1 MSEFLT
7 ERVVDL
13 TNYGQLSPGIDVEK
27 HSEMVLLSSDKEL
40 EESENEQEI
49 SESDHGARNSE
60 ECEQNF
66 IVDLDFNNGDSATM
80 DRNESP
86 GEDGSTKTN
95 CTDPDVK
102 PTHSYIALIAMAI
115 LSCPNKKMIL
125 GDIYQYI
132 SDNFPYYRNKDK
144 SWRNSIR
151 HNLSLNECFIKAGRS
166 ENGKGNYWAIHPA
179 NLEDFANGDF
189 RRRRARRR
197 VRRSNP
203 LKFGSGS
210 CPSAYF
216 RGLGPFS
223 AGSSFFPYRADDCHG
238 YPNLTYIRPTKKSFA
253 IDSIM
258 GSYDSSYLYSPLS
271 VRSYPSL
278 SLVGSREYAGTSP
291 SHSLLF
297 HTSPKLVSC
306 VSELGTAPVTGCTA
320 SSLESSAFSAYLG
333 SKTAVTQGPKSRP
346 ESWQETL
353 SKLQEQLRKV
363 TP

>member
-1 MSEFLT
+1 MTEFIT
-7 ERVVDL
+7 EQVVDL
-13 TNYGQLSPGIDVEK
+13 SNYRHLSAGLVDKRGDTDMLSADKDVE
-27 HSEMVLLSSDKEL
+27 DT
-40 EESENEQEI
+40 ESGRVN
-49 SESDHGARNSE
+49 SESVHGGQHSE
-60 ECEQNF
+60 ECKQSFVMDPEYHEHESAR
-66 IVDLDFNNGDSATM
+66 VVRGDSP
-80 DRNESP
+80 ESV
-86 GEDGSTKTN
+86 SKTE
-95 CTDPDVK
+95 CAADPDVK

-115 LSCPNKKMIL
+115 LSCPSKKMIL

-203 LKFGSGS
+203 LKFGGS
-210 CPSAYF
+210 SSAYF
-216 RGLGPFS
+216 RGLGAFPPH
-223 AGSSFFPYRADDCHG
+223 SSFFPYRTEDCRMH
-238 YPNLTYIRPTKKSFA
+238 PSLTYIRPTKKSFA

-258 GSYDSSYLYSPLS
+258 GSYDSQYLYSPVS

-278 SLVGSREYAGTSP
+278 SLQSSRDYPGSS
-291 SHSLLF
+291 SQSLLF
-297 HTSPKLVSC
+297 HNSAPALASCISEVTTSSAPGYAINC
-306 VSELGTAPVTGCTA
+306 V
-320 SSLESSAFSAYLG
+320 ESSAFSAYFG
-333 SKTAVTQGPKSRP
+333 NKGVVSRRENSRS

-363 TP
+363 GP

>member
-1 MSEFLT
+1 MTEFITDVDLSNYGSCSPG
-7 ERVVDL
+7 VVD
-13 TNYGQLSPGIDVEK
+13 K
-27 HSEMVLLSSDKEL
+27 RSEMRLHSVDEDI
-40 EESENEQEI
+40 ENERDI
-49 SESDHGARNSE
+49 SESVHGGANSE
-60 ECEQNF
+60 ECEQSF
-66 IVDLDFNNGDSATM
+66 VLDPEYDDDESA
-80 DRNESP
+80 RPES
-86 GEDGSTKTN
+86 GTSKTE

-203 LKFGSGS
+203 LKFGIGTSQ
-210 CPSAYF
+210 SAYY
-216 RGLGPFS
+216 RGLGSFNTH
-223 AGSSFFPYRADDCHG
+223 SSFFPYRADDCRVH
-238 YPNLTYIRPTKKSFA
+238 PSLTYIRPTKKSFA

-258 GSYDSSYLYSPLS
+258 GSYDSSYFYSPVS

-278 SLVGSREYAGTSP
+278 SLHSSREYPGSS

-297 HTSPKLVSC
+297 HNTPALTSCGSEVSTTP
-306 VSELGTAPVTGCTA
+306 TAK
-320 SSLESSAFSAYLG
+320 SLETSAFSAYLG
-333 SKTAVTQGPKSRP
+333 SKVVGPRGQNSRS

>member
-1 MSEFLT
+1 MSEFIS

-13 TNYGQLSPGIDVEK
+13 TNYGRPSPGLVDK
-27 HSEMVLLSSDKEL
+27 RNEMALLSTDKDFED
-40 EESENEQEI
+40 SENEQDI
-49 SESDHGARNSE
+49 SESDHGGRQNSE

-66 IVDLDFNNGDSATM
+66 MVELDYNEGESEQM
-80 DRNESP
+80 DRGESP
-86 GEDGSTKTN
+86 GSEDKADCS
-95 CTDPDVK
+95 DPDVK

-132 SDNFPYYRNKDK
+132 SENFPYYRNKDK

-203 LKFGSGS
+203 LKFAGSS
-210 CPSAYF
+210 PQSAYF
-216 RGLGPFS
+216 RGL
-223 AGSSFFPYRADDCHG
+223 SSFSSHSPFYPYRADD
-238 YPNLTYIRPTKKSFA
+238 YRMFPSLTYIRPTKKSFA

-258 GSYDSSYLYSPLS
+258 DAYDSSYLYSPVS

-278 SLVGSREYAGTSP
+278 SLHGSRDYRGTSP
-291 SHSLLF
+291 THSLLY
-297 HTSPKLVSC
+297 HTSPALVPC
-306 VSELGTAPVTGCTA
+306 VSELAATPVPACGGN
-320 SSLESSAFSAYLG
+320 SLETSAFSAFLG
-333 SKTAVTQGPKSRP
+333 SKVTQGQNSRP